1 MDQIKE
7 ITENL
12 YILKSKNEEIINV
25 LLKKKE
31 KTISILITTL
41 KSFHNYK
48 KLNCN

>member
-25 LLKKKE
+25 LLKKKGKSNINIDNYIE
-31 KTISILITTL
+31 KFS
-41 KSFHNYK
+41 
-48 KLNCN
+48 